1 MNNYSPNFLN
11 KTSRELGIED
21 INNLTPEKLNEF
33 YLSGNYETYFVEYIG
48 NIIDSL
54 NKLDYADIFIT
65 GKFFGILFVAKGM
78 LNKVLENVPEIINI
92 EKNYPYTLSE
102 LILNSDNTNYNLVN
116 KGEMTLEGE
125 GVIVGIIGTG
135 IDYLNPRFMT
145 PEGDTRIIDIWDQ
158 TIKTGPHPTFF
169 PYGTE
174 YSQNNINTAIKS
186 KAIGRD
192 PYEVVSHKDDI
203 GHGTA
208 IAGIIGGR
216 KVNVGDPFR
225 SVAPKC
231 EFAIVK
237 LEEARE
243 DTLELAGIKKGT
255 KKVYQSTNI
264 SSAIRYL
271 SDLQGSLKKPMV
283 VYLPLG
289 SNFGGRD
296 GDTVLERYIDTFT
309 QRRNFSV
316 VMNTGN
322 QGNGETHASGIIE
335 NTGDIKDVLINVGEN
350 QQNLSISIYTH
361 RPDRI
366 FISVISPT
374 GQSIRRIPIP
384 TIKEQNKYLLFE
396 ENGINIEYFAQE
408 KLTGDISVDMLIK
421 NTTPGIWKIR
431 LSGEYILS
439 GRYDSWIPQEELLE
453 KETKFLAPDPYITLL
468 TPSTAT
474 NSITT
479 SYYNQINDEAAPS
492 SGRGFPRNGI
502 IIPSMTIEG
511 FNLLTVGLNESL
523 IIASGAAMAGA
534 ILAGAV
540 SFIYQWGLVEEN
552 NQKLYPPRVKNYLI
566 AATEKDDEKIYP
578 NEEWGYGKFSFNKL
592 NEVLNKSSQKV
603 SARKTSKGSQDD
615 VKYLYIN
622 ILVNML
628 K

>member
-1 MNNYSPNFLN
+1 MNNYSPNFFN
-11 KTSRELGIED
+11 KTSRELGIEG

-54 NKLDYADIFIT
+54 NKLDYANIFIT
-65 GKFFGILFVAKGM
+65 GKFFGILFVEKGM
-78 LNKVLENVPEIINI
+78 LNQVLENVPEIINI

-102 LILNSDNTNYNLVN
+102 LILSIDNTNYNLVN

-145 PEGDTRIIDIWDQ
+145 PEGDTRIVAIWDQ
-158 TIKTGPHPTFF
+158 TIQTGPHPTFF

-186 KAIGRD
+186 KVLGRD

-216 KVNVGDPFR
+216 KLNVEDPFR

-231 EFAIVK
+231 DFAIVK

-255 KKVYQSTNI
+255 KKVYQSTDI
-264 SSAIRYL
+264 SSAIGYL

-289 SNFGGRD
+289 SNFGGRN

-322 QGNGETHASGIIE
+322 QGNGETHTSGIIE
-335 NTGDIKDVLINVGEN
+335 NTGETKDILINVGEN
-350 QQNLSISIYTH
+350 QENLSISIYTH
-361 RPDRI
+361 RPDI
-366 FISVISPT
+366 VFISVISPT
-374 GQSIRRIPIP
+374 GQSIRRIPTP
-384 TIKEQNKYLLFE
+384 TIKEQNKYLIFE

-408 KLTGDISVDMLIK
+408 KLTGDISVDMLIR

-431 LSGEYILS
+431 LSGEYVLS
-439 GRYDSWIPQEELLE
+439 GRYDSWIPQKELLE
-453 KETKFLAPDPYITLL
+453 KETKFLEPDPYITLL
-468 TPSTAT
+468 TPSTSI
-474 NSITT
+474 NSVTT
-479 SYYNQINDEAAPS
+479 SYYNQIDNGVAPN
-492 SGRGFPRNGI
+492 SGRGFPRNGG

-511 FNLLTVGLNESL
+511 FNLLTLGLDKSF
-523 IIASGAAMAGA
+523 IIASGGAMAGA

-540 SFIYQWGLVEEN
+540 SFIYQWGLVEGN
-552 NQKLYPPRVKNYLI
+552 NQNLYPPRVKNYLI
-566 AATEKDDEKIYP
+566 AATEKDDERIYP
-578 NEEWGYGKFSFNKL
+578 NEEWGYGKFSFSKL
-592 NEVLNKSSQKV
+592 NEVLNKSSQKL
-603 SARKTSKGSQDD
+603 SSRKALKQSQDD
-615 VKYLYIN
+615 AKYLYIN
-622 ILVNML
+622 IPINML